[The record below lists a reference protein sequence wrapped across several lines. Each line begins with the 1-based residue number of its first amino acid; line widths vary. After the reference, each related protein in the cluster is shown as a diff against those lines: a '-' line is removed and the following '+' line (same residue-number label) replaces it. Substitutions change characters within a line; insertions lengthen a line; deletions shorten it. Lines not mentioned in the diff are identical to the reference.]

1 VTRWQDL
8 TAAAPW
14 RREGGALAVRMARGG
29 WLLRLVEPEA
39 GGGNDL
45 AWTGQAGHGFSAGAG
60 TRRGGAAAVMVD
72 QLGEPPPPIRG
83 W

>member
-1 VTRWQDL
+1 VVGLDGCSSLATR
-8 TAAAPW
+8 
-14 RREGGALAVRMARGG
+14 RRRVGGADGAR
-29 WLLRLVEPEA
+29 WLRLVEPEA

-45 AWTGQAGHGFSAGAG
+45 VWTGQAGHGFGVGAG